1 MIGQKSAKCD
11 RRVCRVRV
19 TLENAYLEWKNT
31 AWSTWPAWPCDPCTN
46 VIYVIEAPQVT
57 YVTQSC
63 VSVTHISDVKKNSTW
78 PTWPC
83 DPSTNA
89 TDVARVTYVT
99 QFCDPVTHVS
109 DEKKTQC
116 DPVTNVTLWSVYH
129 FDQCHLGHICDPILC
144 PSVWPMFPL
153 KKYNVTTWPTWPCV
167 QEIKFYPKL
176 PKVTNMKSKNS

>member
-46 VIYVIEAPQVT
+46 VTYVIEAPQVT

-83 DPSTNA
+83 DPSTNV

-109 DEKKTQC
+109 DEKNTMWPCDQR
-116 DPVTNVTLWSVYH
+116 DPVIRVPFWPMSPGSHMWPNFVSLCVTHVSVEKIQRDHVTSVTL
-129 FDQCHLGHICDPILC
+129 CPKNKIL
-144 PSVWPMFPL
+144 PVI
-153 KKYNVTTWPTWPCV
+153 T
-167 QEIKFYPKL
+167 
-176 PKVTNMKSKNS
+176 